1 MLIIYK
7 KIRCFSLPKLPDYD
21 YLCYNAAMAKKKF
34 NLNIKV
40 AYDAPVTLSFVIVC
54 ALIFLLN
61 IILAK
66 SGKALGLAKLL
77 SSPTSQTGLL
87 PFIVKQPV
95 SYLRLLLYIFGS
107 QAGGLASGVADGV
120 FTGDASVLFTNL
132 ILIMLLG
139 PAMEE
144 RYGSVIIGIMIFVS
158 ALFSGVLN
166 ACFCETSLVGAL
178 PLVSMMIF
186 LNAFMSFSKKKF
198 PLSFAAVMVFF
209 VLLQIASGAGA
220 VRIIICIAGGLCG
233 SLFAF
238 LTSPKMKAEKKA
250 SKSGGN
256 GSGGGLLNRAEKIA
270 YAEELDSQSPRFK
283 KKVASTCGEDETTV
297 VGTLKF

>member
-1 MLIIYK
+1 
-7 KIRCFSLPKLPDYD
+7 
-21 YLCYNAAMAKKKF
+21 MARKKF

-40 AYDAPVTLSFVIVC
+40 AYDAPVTLTFVIVC
-54 ALIFLLN
+54 AIIFLLN
-61 IILAK
+61 MLLTK
-66 SGKALGLAKLL
+66 SGKAEGLQGVLA
-77 SSPTSQTGLL
+77 SPTAQTGSL
-87 PFIVKQPV
+87 PFIVKQPL
-95 SYLRLLLYIFGS
+95 SYLRLLFYIFGS
-107 QAGGLASGVADGV
+107 EVAGGASL
-120 FTGDASVLFTNL
+120 LFTNL

-158 ALFSGVLN
+158 ALFAGVLN
-166 ACFCETSLVGAL
+166 ACFSGASLVGAV
-178 PLVSMMIF
+178 PIVCMMIF

-209 VLLQIASGAGA
+209 VLLQTFSGAWA
-220 VRIIICIAGGLCG
+220 VQIIICIAGGLCG

-250 SKSGGN
+250 SKSGGDSGRG
-256 GSGGGLLNRAEKIA
+256 GSGGGFLSRAEKA
-270 YAEELDSQSPRFK
+270 RYAEELDRNSPRNK
-283 KKVASTCGEDETTV
+283 KSYDDDETTV

>member
-1 MLIIYK
+1 
-7 KIRCFSLPKLPDYD
+7 
-21 YLCYNAAMAKKKF
+21 MAKKKF

-40 AYDAPVTLSFVIVC
+40 AYDAPVTLSFVIIC
-54 ALIFLLN
+54 AIIFLLN
-61 IILAK
+61 MFLVK
-66 SGKALGLAKLL
+66 SGKAGGLEKVFA
-77 SSPTSQTGLL
+77 SPTNQAGVL
-87 PFIVKQPV
+87 PFIPSAPV
-95 SYLRLLLYIFGS
+95 SYVRLLFYIFG
-107 QAGGLASGVADGV
+107 AGGEAGS
-120 FTGDASVLFTNL
+120 ASVMFTNL

-166 ACFCETSLVGAL
+166 ACFCEASLIGAV
-178 PLVSMMIF
+178 PVVSMMIF

-198 PLSFAAVMVFF
+198 PLSFAAVMILF
-209 VLLQIASGAGA
+209 VVLQAVSGAGA

-238 LTSPKMKAEKKA
+238 LTSPKVKAEKKA

-256 GSGGGLLNRAEKIA
+256 GSGGGLLSRAEKVA
-270 YAEELDSQSPRFK
+270 YAEELDRNSPRNK
-283 KKVASTCGEDETTV
+283 KSYDDDETTV

>member
-1 MLIIYK
+1 
-7 KIRCFSLPKLPDYD
+7 
-21 YLCYNAAMAKKKF
+21 MAKKKF
-34 NLNIKV
+34 NLNLKV
-40 AYDAPVTLSFVIVC
+40 AYDAPVTLTFVIVC
-54 ALIFLLN
+54 AIIFLLN
-61 IILAK
+61 MLLAK
-66 SGKALGLAKLL
+66 GGKSGGLQSLL
-77 SSPTSQTGLL
+77 ASPTTQAGSL
-87 PFIVKQPV
+87 PFFVKQPL
-95 SYLRLLLYIFGS
+95 SYLRLLLYIFGAD
-107 QAGGLASGVADGV
+107 QAGAP
-120 FTGDASVLFTNL
+120 VLFTNL

-166 ACFCETSLVGAL
+166 ACFLETSLVGAV

-209 VLLQIASGAGA
+209 VLLQIFSGAGA

-250 SKSGGN
+250 AK
-256 GSGGGLLNRAEKIA
+256 GSGGGLLNRAEKVA
-270 YAEELDSQSPRFK
+270 YAEELDRNSPRNK
-283 KKVASTCGEDETTV
+283 KASSDEDDETTV
-297 VGTLKF
+297 VGTLRF

>member
-1 MLIIYK
+1 
-7 KIRCFSLPKLPDYD
+7 
-21 YLCYNAAMAKKKF
+21 MAKKKF

-40 AYDAPVTLSFVIVC
+40 AYDAPVTLTFVIVC
-54 ALIFLLN
+54 AVIFLINL
-61 IILAK
+61 LLVK
-66 SGKALGLAKLL
+66 SGKGEGLQKLL
-77 SSPTSQTGLL
+77 ASPTAQGGSL
-87 PFIVKQPV
+87 PFIVKSPV
-95 SYLRLLLYIFGS
+95 SYFRLLFYMFG
-107 QAGGLASGVADGV
+107 AGDAAAGS
-120 FTGDASVLFTNL
+120 ASVLFTNL

-166 ACFCETSLVGAL
+166 ACFCDASLVGSV
-178 PLVSMMIF
+178 PVVSMMIF

-198 PLSFAAVMVFF
+198 PLSFAAVMVLF
-209 VLLQIASGAGA
+209 VVLQIFSGAGA

-250 SKSGGN
+250 SKNGGN
-256 GSGGGLLNRAEKIA
+256 SGGLLSKAEKIA
-270 YAEELDSQSPRFK
+270 YAEELDRNSPRNK
-283 KKVASTCGEDETTV
+283 KSYDDDETTV

>member
-1 MLIIYK
+1 
-7 KIRCFSLPKLPDYD
+7 
-21 YLCYNAAMAKKKF
+21 MAKKKF

-40 AYDAPVTLSFVIVC
+40 AYDAPVTLTFVIVC
-54 ALIFLLN
+54 AIIFLLN
-61 IILAK
+61 MLLAK
-66 SGKALGLAKLL
+66 SGKASGLEKLL
-77 SSPTSQTGLL
+77 ASPTAQTGSL
-87 PFIVKQPV
+87 PFIVKQPL

-107 QAGGLASGVADGV
+107 VADG
-120 FTGDASVLFTNL
+120 ASILFTNL

-158 ALFSGVLN
+158 ALFAGVLN
-166 ACFCETSLVGAL
+166 ACFCETSLVGAV

-198 PLSFAAVMVFF
+198 PLSFAAVMVLF
-209 VLLQIASGAGA
+209 VLLQIFSGAGA
-220 VRIIICIAGGLCG
+220 IRIIICIAGGLCG

-238 LTSPKMKAEKKA
+238 LTSPKMKAEKKSA
-250 SKSGGN
+250 KNSGSGN
-256 GSGGGLLNRAEKIA
+256 GGGLLSRAEKVA
-270 YAEELDSQSPRFK
+270 YAEELDRNSPRNK
-283 KKVASTCGEDETTV
+283 KSYDDDDETTV